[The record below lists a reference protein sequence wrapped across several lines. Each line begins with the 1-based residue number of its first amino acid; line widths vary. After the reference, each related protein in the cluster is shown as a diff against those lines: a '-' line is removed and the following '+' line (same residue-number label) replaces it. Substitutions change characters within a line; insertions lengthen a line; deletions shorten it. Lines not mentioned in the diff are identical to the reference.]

1 MAPCLEEY
9 KWYMVAFGTLSVA
22 SLLAN
27 VGFVIK
33 YLINKEKAPENV
45 TIPYSRGKGEVEMET
60 FVMHI
65 GGGRPG
71 SSGVPSWAVKEYLS
85 GPTRTSKDSSKA
97 RIGSTDA

>member
-33 YLINKEKAPENV
+33 YFTYKEKVPENV
-45 TIPYSRGKGEVEMET
+45 TIPYTQDKGEVEMET

-65 GGGRPG
+65 GGAPG

-85 GPTRTSKDSSKA
+85 GTSRTSKDSSKA
-97 RIGSTDA
+97 RIGSTDI